1 MKKQQQK
8 HLTNPKNA
16 YQLTHWG
23 PVMDICVPT
32 LTIIGSDNGLLPGW
46 RQALIRTNAGI
57 LLIWPLG
64 TNFNEMLIE
73 IQTFSLKKIHLK
85 MSSAKCCPF
94 GLGLNVLISTI
105 SNNEIGLI
113 FIVYFWYNWP
123 CCPIAPLWKQT
134 SIMPAGVYQNLMIDN
149 RKWNG
154 EITIKC
160 IDMQYKR
167 NINNRLLCTWM

>member
-23 PVMDICVPT
+23 PVMDIYVRK

-46 RQALIRTNAGI
+46 CQALIRTNAGI
-57 LLIWPLG
+57 LLIWSLG

-73 IQTFSLKKIHLK
+73 IQTCSVKEIHLK
-85 MSSAKCCPF
+85 RSAKCCRF

-105 SNNEIGLI
+105 SNNEIGLV
-113 FIVYFWYNWP
+113 FIVYFWCNWP

-167 NINNRLLCTWM
+167 NINNRLLCT